1 MDPKVS
7 FIVPCYELA
16 HFLADCLNSILA
28 QTYGD
33 FEVLILDDCSPDN
46 TPEVAAEFKDP
57 RVVYIRNEANL
68 GHIRT
73 YNKGIDLSRGRYIW
87 LISADDCLRNNFVLQ
102 KYVDL
107 LENNPQVG
115 YVFCPAI
122 TLMDGK
128 EVGLENWT
136 AWPGGKDRILSG
148 REVVRRSAYKCAV
161 CSPTGLVRKEC
172 YTRVG
177 GGFPLSLPRTGDMY
191 LWAVFAMI
199 YDVGYFVEPMV
210 YYRRHT
216 NNMDKIFEI
225 EQPSSYF
232 EQDLLVRWL
241 IKKEANK
248 IGIQGVI
255 SDFRR
260 GLADMYVSRLVHK
273 EVGNWQLGP
282 TWDDTIQE
290 IRDNA
295 SDEKEAEEILWF
307 INRTWPIKLSDGY
320 TRVGAVYYKK
330 GQLDKAATAF
340 RSALSVSPWS
350 IYPRIYLCA
359 AILEQLFGIRP
370 LPWLKIIK
378 STALSFLQ
386 SLIRRSAIFSQYYV
400 DK

>member
-7 FIVPCYELA
+7 FIVPCYKLA
-16 HFLADCLNSILA
+16 HFLADCVNSILA
-28 QTYGD
+28 QTFGD
-33 FEVLILDDCSPDN
+33 FEVLILDDCSLDN

-57 RVVYIRNEANL
+57 RVIYIRNETNL
-68 GHIRT
+68 GHIRN
-73 YNKGIDLSRGRYIW
+73 YNKGIELSRGRYIW
-87 LISADDCLRNNFVLQ
+87 LISADDCLRSKYCLQ

-107 LENNPQVG
+107 LEKNPQVG

-122 TLMDGK
+122 TLIEGK

-136 AWPGGKDRILSG
+136 AWPGGRDRILSG

-177 GGFPLSLPRTGDMY
+177 GFPLSLPRTGDMY
-191 LWAVFAMI
+191 LWAVFAMM

-210 YYRRHT
+210 YYRRHP
-216 NNMDKIFEI
+216 NSMDKILEI

-248 IGIQGVI
+248 IGIQDFI
-255 SDFRR
+255 SDFWR
-260 GLADMYVSRLVHK
+260 GLADIYVSRLVQK

-295 SDEKEAEEILWF
+295 SNDKEAEEILRF
-307 INRTWPIKLSDGY
+307 IHRTWPIKLADGY
-320 TRVGAVYYKK
+320 TRVGAVYYRT
-330 GQLDKAATAF
+330 GQLYKAAMTF

-350 IYPRIYLCA
+350 FYPRIYLCA
-359 AILEQLFGIRP
+359 ARLEQLFGIRL

-378 STALSFLQ
+378 STAISFLQ
-386 SLIRRSAIFSQYYV
+386 RLIRRSAIFSHYYV